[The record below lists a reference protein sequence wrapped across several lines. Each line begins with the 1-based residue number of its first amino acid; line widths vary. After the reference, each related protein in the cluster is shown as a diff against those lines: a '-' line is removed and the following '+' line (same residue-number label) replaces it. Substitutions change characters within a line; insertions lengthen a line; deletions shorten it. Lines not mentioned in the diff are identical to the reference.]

1 MVVTG
6 SCIDPE
12 VCKVAIIDDSYEHEP
27 RDFILP
33 YWQAE
38 IAGFHTVQLSGKIAD
53 TFENLD
59 EMARRIAEQAQAAIC
74 THRLSMLDGK
84 ELCGAQLVAFL
95 YDLKI
100 PALLVTQYSDIDK
113 HMSIRKWK
121 DKVPI
126 VLHPREFEFETVQEY
141 LEECAMELQGQPP
154 EHRIPYRVLL
164 LVHNVESAG
173 EETAVDVEVGCW
185 DHYHIVRLPLSL
197 IPEHIRADI
206 RCGTWLY
213 ADVNIKA
220 RYQEDLY
227 FRNFELTSEPGDEG
241 DEILVY
247 CEEVYSGQGELF
259 PNTTP

>member
-1 MVVTG
+1 MVVMG
-6 SCIDPE
+6 SRIDPD
-12 VCKVAIIDDSYEHEP
+12 VCKMAIIDDSDQHEP
-27 RDFILP
+27 LDVTFLHCVT
-33 YWQAE
+33 E
-38 IAGFHTVQLSGKIAD
+38 IAGFPTEQFCGKVAD
-53 TFENLD
+53 TFNTLD
-59 EMARRIAEQAQAAIC
+59 EMVKTIAERSQAAVC
-74 THRLSMLDGK
+74 THRLGTLDGK
-84 ELCGAQLVAFL
+84 PLYGAQLVAAL

-100 PALLVTQYSDIDK
+100 PALLVTLYSDIDK
-113 HMSIRKWK
+113 DMSIRRWK

-126 VLHPREFEFETVQEY
+126 VLHPREFEIDTVQEY

-164 LVHNVESAG
+164 LVHNVENAG

-197 IPEHIRADI
+197 MPEHIRADI

-220 RYQEDLY
+220 RYQDDLY
-227 FRNFELTSEPGDEG
+227 FRNIELTSEPGDGG

>member
-6 SCIDPE
+6 ACIDPE
-12 VCKVAIIDDSYEHEP
+12 LCKVAIIDDSYQHEP
-27 RDFILP
+27 LDFILP
-33 YWQAE
+33 YWLAE
-38 IAGFHTVQLSGKIAD
+38 IAGFHTVQLSAKIAD

-59 EMARRIAEQAQAAIC
+59 EMAKRIAERSQAAIC
-74 THRLSMLDGK
+74 AHRLGTLDGK
-84 ELCGAQLVAFL
+84 TLYGAQLVAAL

-126 VLHPREFEFETVQEY
+126 VLHPREFEIDTIQEY
-141 LEECAMELQGQPP
+141 LEVCAMELQGQPP
-154 EHRIPYRVLL
+154 EYRIPYRVLL
-164 LVHNVESAG
+164 RVHNVESAG

-185 DHYHIVRLPLSL
+185 DHYHVVRLPLSL
-197 IPEHIRADI
+197 IPEHIHADI
-206 RCGTWLY
+206 WCGAWLY

-227 FRNFELTSEPGDEG
+227 FRNIELTSEPEEGG

-247 CEEVYSGQGELF
+247 CEEVYSGEGELF